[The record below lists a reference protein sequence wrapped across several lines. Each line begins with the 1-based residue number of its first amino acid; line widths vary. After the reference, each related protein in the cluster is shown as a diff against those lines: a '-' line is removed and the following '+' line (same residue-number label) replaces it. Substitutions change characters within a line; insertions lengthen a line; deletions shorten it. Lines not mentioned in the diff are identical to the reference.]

1 MKQFICMIALLAM
14 VLTTQAQEI
23 LWPDSYN
30 FNRATEAFEKDGDYE
45 EALYYYN
52 KAIEEPKAKGYAF
65 LMITYI
71 RADKNEIGKAITA
84 ANMAIKHLPKK
95 DKAAHA
101 YVHSLQ
107 SGLHLE
113 IKDTT
118 QALVYISKAIKLTP
132 KDEDLYDRRAQI
144 YYELGEYAQGDT
156 DYQKMLSLNPGNYRA
171 IMGLGRNAK
180 VQKKYTEA
188 VAYFDKVV
196 QLYPDYAAGYS
207 FRADAL
213 TQQGKFQDALN
224 DVIEA
229 MKINDD
235 FKAFYLI
242 QELADTI
249 YTPVVARLTKQTL
262 KEPNNPYWFYV
273 LGVVQKRT
281 KHYWEAIDMYQK
293 ELKLGVSAGTL
304 YRIASCYDEL
314 GDFPHAVAYLTQ
326 TIALDTTDYYSY
338 VYRASMYHEMG
349 EADKAIADV
358 EYVIAHNPDAIE
370 EMYYHKGWFLQD
382 ARRYEEAIEA
392 YTMSIQMTEN
402 DDYLFALQNRAN
414 LYRLQGRTAEAEAD
428 FRQTIALADTL
439 GIPSEDVCMAYA
451 WLGDSAKAVE
461 SVFEHAAHET
471 DAGRYYNVACVYA
484 ILGEH
489 EKAFEYLKQTLEDG
503 YHSFYHVRNDV
514 DLLMLDRE
522 RLETLVSEYEAKHR
536 QELEKHY
543 TDDTTHFEELTAEIP
558 YTKEGGVT
566 KVKCEING
574 LPLHFVFDTGA
585 SDVTISAVEASF
597 MFKNDYLSR
606 HDVIGSQRYMDA
618 NGDVSE
624 GTVINLKTVS
634 FGGLE
639 LNNIRASV
647 VHSQRAPLL
656 LGQTVLQKLGKIE
669 IDNTR
674 QLLKITYQKKLDE

>member
-14 VLTTQAQEI
+14 VLTSQAQEI
-23 LWPDSYN
+23 QWPESYN
-30 FNRATEAFEKDGDYE
+30 FNRGIEAFEKDGDYE

-71 RADKNEIGKAITA
+71 RADKYEIGKALTA
-84 ANMAIKHLPKK
+84 ADMAIKHLPKK

-101 YVHSLQ
+101 YVHTIQ

-118 QALVYISKAIKLTP
+118 QALAYISKAIKLTP

-144 YYELGEYAQGDT
+144 YYEIGEYAQGDK

-171 IMGLGRNAK
+171 LMGLGRNAK
-180 VQKKYTEA
+180 VQKQYEQA
-188 VAYFDKVV
+188 VKYFDKAI
-196 QLYPDYAAGYS
+196 QLYPDYASGYS

-213 TQQGKFQDALN
+213 TQQGKFQNALH

-229 MKINDD
+229 SKINKDT
-235 FKAFYLI
+235 KAFYTI

-249 YTPVVARLTKQTL
+249 YQPVVARLTKQTL

-273 LGVVQKRT
+273 LGVVQEGT
-281 KHYWEAIDMYQK
+281 QHYWEAIDVYKQ
-293 ELKLGVSAGTL
+293 ELKQGVSGNTL
-304 YRIASCYDEL
+304 YRIASCYEAL
-314 GDFPHAVAYLTQ
+314 GDFPYAVDYLTQ
-326 TIALDTTDYYSY
+326 TIALDSTDYDLYA
-338 VYRASMYHEMG
+338 YRASLYNEMG
-349 EADKAIADV
+349 ETDKAIADV
-358 EYVIAHNPDAIE
+358 EYVIAHNPDDIE
-370 EMYYHKGWFLQD
+370 IMYYYKGWFLQD
-382 ARRYEEAIEA
+382 ARRYEEAIDA
-392 YTMSIQMTEN
+392 YTMSLQMAE
-402 DDYLFALQNRAN
+402 DDELFALQSRAN
-414 LYRLQGRTAEAEAD
+414 LYRLQGKTTEAEAD
-428 FRQTIALADTL
+428 FRKTIAMADTL
-439 GIPSEDVCMAYA
+439 ATPSEDLCMAYA
-451 WLGDSAKAVE
+451 WLGDSAKAVAC
-461 SVFEHAAHET
+461 VFKQVEHET
-471 DAGRYYNVACVYA
+471 GYSKYYNVACVYA
-484 ILGEH
+484 ILGDH
-489 EKAFEYLKQTLEDG
+489 EKAFEYVEKTLEAG
-503 YHSFYHVRNDV
+503 CYRFYHLRNDV
-514 DLLMLDRE
+514 DLLSLDRE
-522 RLETLVSEYEAKHR
+522 RFEALVAEYEAKHR
-536 QELEKHY
+536 QELEKHH
-543 TDDTTHFEELTAEIP
+543 TDDTTHFEELTVEIP

-606 HDVIGSQRYMDA
+606 HDVVGSQHYMDA
-618 NGDVSE
+618 NGDVNE
-624 GTVINLKTVS
+624 GTVINLKKVY

-656 LGQTVLQKLGKIE
+656 LGQSVLQKLGKIE
-669 IDNTR
+669 IDNTK
-674 QLLKITYQKKLDE
+674 QLLKITYQKKSDK

>member
-1 MKQFICMIALLAM
+1 MKQFICMFALLAM
-14 VLTTQAQEI
+14 VLTSQAQEI
-23 LWPDSYN
+23 QWPESYN
-30 FNRATEAFEKDGDYE
+30 FNRATEALEKDGDYE

-52 KAIEEPKAKGYAF
+52 KALEEPKVKGYAF

-71 RADKNEIGKAITA
+71 RADKNEIGKALTA
-84 ANMAIKHLPKK
+84 ANLAIKHLPKK
-95 DKAAHA
+95 DKAALA
-101 YVHSLQ
+101 YVHSIQ
-107 SGLHLE
+107 SGLYWE
-113 IKDTT
+113 IQDTT
-118 QALVYISKAIKLTP
+118 QALSYISKAIKQTP
-132 KDEDLYDRRAQI
+132 KDEELYVHRAYI
-144 YYELGEYAQGDT
+144 YYELGEYAQSDQ

-171 IMGLGRNAK
+171 LMGLGRNAK
-180 VQKKYTEA
+180 VQKKYDEA
-188 VAYFDKVV
+188 ITYFTKVI
-196 QLYPDYAAGYS
+196 QLYPNYAAGYS

-213 TQQGKFQDALN
+213 SQQGKFQDALN

-229 MKINDD
+229 MKIDD
-235 FKAFYLI
+235 DSKAFYLM
-242 QELADTI
+242 QKLADTI

-262 KEPNNPYWFYV
+262 KEPNKPYWLYT
-273 LGVVQKRT
+273 LGVVQEYT
-281 KHYWEAIDMYQK
+281 QHYWEAIAAYEK
-293 ELKLGVSAGTL
+293 ELKQGVSSNTL
-304 YRIASCYDEL
+304 YRIVSCYEAL
-314 GDFPHAVAYLTQ
+314 GDFPHTVEYLTQ
-326 TIALDTTDYYSY
+326 AIAMDSTDYYSY
-338 VYRASMYHEMG
+338 MYRASMYNEMG
-349 EADKAIADV
+349 ETDKAIADV
-358 EYVIAHNPDAIE
+358 EYVIAHNPEDIE

-392 YTMSIQMTEN
+392 YTMSIEMTED

-414 LYRLQGRTAEAEAD
+414 LYRLLGKTAEAEAD
-428 FRQTIALADTL
+428 CRKTIAMTDTL
-439 GIPSEDVCMAYA
+439 ATPSEDLCMAYA

-461 SVFEHAAHET
+461 SVFKQVEHET
-471 DAGRYYNVACVYA
+471 GYSKYYNVACVYA
-484 ILGEH
+484 ILGDH
-489 EKAFEYLKQTLEDG
+489 EKAFEYVEKTLETG
-503 YHSFYHVRNDV
+503 CTRFFHLRNDV

-522 RLETLVSEYEAKHR
+522 RFEALVATYEAKHR
-536 QELEKHY
+536 QELEQHH

-618 NGDVSE
+618 NGDVNE

-647 VHSQRAPLL
+647 VHSQHAPLL
-656 LGQTVLQKLGKIE
+656 LGQSVLQKLGKIE
-669 IDNTR
+669 IDNTK
-674 QLLKITYQKKLDE
+674 QLLKITYQKKLDK